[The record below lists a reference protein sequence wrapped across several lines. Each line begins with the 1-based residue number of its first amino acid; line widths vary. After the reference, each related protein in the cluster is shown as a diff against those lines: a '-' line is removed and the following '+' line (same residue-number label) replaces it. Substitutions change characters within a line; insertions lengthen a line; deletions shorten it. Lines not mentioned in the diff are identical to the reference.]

1 MVRIHLGASITPTAL
16 SESWEPF
23 LVCVLKPVLKPV
35 LKLVLKIR
43 ANQRQQVRFQRGEPA
58 SNCGS
63 RE

>member
-1 MVRIHLGASITPTAL
+1 MVRIHQGASITPTAL

-23 LVCVLKPVLKPV
+23 LVCVLK
-35 LKLVLKIR
+35 LVLKIG
-43 ANQRQQVRFQRGEPA
+43 AEQRQQVRFQRGEPA